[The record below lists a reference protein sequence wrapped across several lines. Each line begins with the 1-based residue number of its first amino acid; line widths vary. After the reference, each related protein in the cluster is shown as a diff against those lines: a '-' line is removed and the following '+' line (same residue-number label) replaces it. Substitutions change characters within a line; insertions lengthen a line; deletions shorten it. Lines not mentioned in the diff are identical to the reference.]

1 MSFRRRLMAAS
12 IASVAV
18 VAILMAA
25 ATYVAARSLIFH
37 QLDDGLR
44 NAASVPLPDV
54 LAEPPAGD
62 KAYGVVGR
70 RLSVPLRTQ
79 APDSPAQ
86 APLFFTRVL
95 LEGGGRLG
103 PRAADLPRELTTLRP
118 GETRAVTS
126 HVMGATVRQLA
137 SRHPDG
143 RIVIVGTPIDSQLHT
158 LRILLVVLG
167 GLVVVAIAV
176 GAIGAKLAAR
186 TTLAPVRQLTGAA
199 EEIAATRDL
208 AHRVSAADGDDELGR
223 MASAFNTM
231 LDALERSRS
240 AQRRLVADASHEL
253 RTPLTALRT
262 NMELFLRADALSPAD
277 REALRRD
284 LVGGLRE
291 LSVLVDDLVEAARE
305 EGPLE
310 AERDRLDL
318 AEIAE
323 AAVGQARRRHPGVR
337 FLAMPLEPTPMVG
350 DARRLG
356 RALANLLDNAARFS
370 TPGEA
375 VELSLQ
381 GGVLAV
387 RDRGPGIDPHD
398 RPHVFDRFYRG
409 VAARAQPG
417 NGLGLAIVKAVA
429 EGHGGRVRAEPA
441 AGGGAR
447 LVVDLAGSPL
457 LRASQP
463 ALSESSSEHQGRF
476 TPSA

>member
-1 MSFRRRLMAAS
+1 MSFRRRLIAAS

-25 ATYVAARSLIFH
+25 ATYVAARSLIYH

-54 LAEPPAGD
+54 VGEAGD
-62 KAYGVVGR
+62 QAFGAAGQRV
-70 RLSVPLRTQ
+70 SVPLTTQ
-79 APDSPAQ
+79 APASPAQ
-86 APLFFTRVL
+86 APLFFTRVI
-95 LEGGGRLG
+95 G
-103 PRAADLPRELTTLRP
+103 PGARLPRGAGALPHELADLRP
-118 GETRAVTS
+118 GETRATTS
-126 HVMGATVRQLA
+126 HVMGTTVRTLA

-143 RIVIVGTPIDSQLHT
+143 RIVIVGTPMDSQLRT

-167 GLVVVAIAV
+167 ALVLAAIAV
-176 GAIGAKLAAR
+176 GALGAKLAAR

-208 AHRVSAADGDDELGR
+208 AHRVSAADADDELGR

-231 LDALERSRS
+231 LDALERSQS

-262 NMELFLRADALSPAD
+262 NMELFLRADVLPPAD

-284 LVGGLRE
+284 LLGGLRE

-305 EGPLE
+305 EAPLE
-310 AERDRLDL
+310 AERDGLDL
-318 AEIAE
+318 AEVTDL
-323 AAVGQARRRHPGVR
+323 AVGQARRRHPGVR
-337 FLAMPLEPTPMVG
+337 FIALPLEPTPMVG
-350 DARRLG
+350 DAHRLG

-370 TPGEA
+370 PPGEA
-375 VELSLQ
+375 VEVALRD
-381 GGVLAV
+381 GVLAV
-387 RDRGPGIDPHD
+387 RDRGPGIDPAD

-409 VAARAQPG
+409 VASRAQPG

-429 EGHGGRVRAEPA
+429 EGHGGRVRAEA
-441 AGGGAR
+441 ATGGGAR
-447 LVVDLAGSPL
+447 LVVDLSGSPL
-457 LRASQP
+457 LRPQP
-463 ALSESSSEHQGRF
+463 ALIESSAQHQDRF